1 MQRFAQA
8 SYALVI
14 SSTFAGVLL
23 RIFEHIYLMVVRIAI
38 VVAQID
44 ILIYEY
50 KFRKLKFFTC
60 HILIRKKQDLVKM
73 PRRGSV
79 GEKLSSIG
87 QILVPRNS

>member
-44 ILIYEY
+44 ISS
-50 KFRKLKFFTC
+50 
-60 HILIRKKQDLVKM
+60 
-73 PRRGSV
+73 GSRS
-79 GEKLSSIG
+79 GAATWRLRELSWLG
-87 QILVPRNS
+87 WF

>member
-44 ILIYEY
+44 IPIRFAIRRSDMAFTGAFMVGLV
-50 KFRKLKFFTC
+50 LK
-60 HILIRKKQDLVKM
+60 
-73 PRRGSV
+73 S
-79 GEKLSSIG
+79 
-87 QILVPRNS
+87 